1 MKDTEKKP
9 KRFHSDI
16 VRDSINTF
24 GTNAIGSLLSII
36 SAFFVLGVL
45 DPDVKGQ
52 YNQVQ
57 LVGNGLFTLFGF
69 SINAAMI
76 YFVSRFKIKNT
87 KKAITT
93 LTTAMSILI
102 MAAGAAAVLFM
113 KQIFFPGST
122 AFYCWAAVVYGLF
135 SFLLNVCLAI
145 LRGEN
150 KFKMFN
156 TINLLQKVLLTA
168 FMFSML
174 LWPSA
179 MLLVTS
185 MIGIQVLMI
194 VLAMY
199 GIKRWNGKEPEPAPD
214 DDFPVRTGAM
224 LRYSLKSH
232 VSNVMTY
239 INSYL
244 GSYIVNAV
252 YSLSTFGIYNAAVT
266 MMQQVWLLP
275 DAVSQVIMSR
285 IAAMHEKDDKVRL
298 TLMSCKVVTY
308 ITIVCAVLLV
318 LVAQVF
324 VPIVFPKYV
333 EAIAPLRYLII
344 GSVFIC
350 YAKVLANSIA
360 AYGKPELNI
369 LPPIIGI
376 IVHLSLSFVL
386 IPLMGVNGIALATSA
401 SLTAQGFTSMVIFCL
416 FTHTPFYR
424 LLIPNGEE
432 IRSVKQLFRK

>member
-9 KRFHSDI
+9 KKVRSDI

-45 DPDVKGQ
+45 DPGVKGQ

-87 KKAITT
+87 VLAIRK
-93 LTTAMSILI
+93 LTIAMSVLILV
-102 MAAGAAAVLFM
+102 AGTAAVVFM
-113 KQIFFPGST
+113 KEIFFPGST

-150 KFKMFN
+150 KFKSFN

-174 LWPSA
+174 VFPSA
-179 MLLVTS
+179 WLLVTS
-185 MIGIQVLMI
+185 MIGVQILMI
-194 VLAMY
+194 AFAIY
-199 GIKRWNGKEPEPAPD
+199 SIIRWNGKEPAPAPED
-214 DDFPVRTGAM
+214 DLPVQTSAM
-224 LRYSLKSH
+224 FRYSLKSH

-285 IAAMHEKDDKVRL
+285 IAAMREKEDKVRL

-318 LVAQVF
+318 VVAQLF

-333 EAIAPLRYLII
+333 DAIAPLRYLII
-344 GSVFIC
+344 GSIFIC

-369 LPPIIGI
+369 LPTIVGI
-376 IVHLSLSFVL
+376 IVNLALVLYL

-401 SLTAQGFTSMVIFCL
+401 SLTVQGLTSMIIFCV
-416 FTHTPFYR
+416 FTKTPFYR

-432 IRSVKQLFRK
+432 IRTVAQIFKK

>member
-244 GSYIVNAV
+244 GS
-252 YSLSTFGIYNAAVT
+252 
-266 MMQQVWLLP
+266 
-275 DAVSQVIMSR
+275 
-285 IAAMHEKDDKVRL
+285 
-298 TLMSCKVVTY
+298 
-308 ITIVCAVLLV
+308 
-318 LVAQVF
+318 
-324 VPIVFPKYV
+324 
-333 EAIAPLRYLII
+333 
-344 GSVFIC
+344 
-350 YAKVLANSIA
+350 
-360 AYGKPELNI
+360 
-369 LPPIIGI
+369 
-376 IVHLSLSFVL
+376 
-386 IPLMGVNGIALATSA
+386 
-401 SLTAQGFTSMVIFCL
+401 
-416 FTHTPFYR
+416 
-424 LLIPNGEE
+424 
-432 IRSVKQLFRK
+432 

>member
-1 MKDTEKKP
+1 MKNTEKKP
-9 KRFHSDI
+9 RKLHSDI

-45 DPDVKGQ
+45 DPSVKGQ

-57 LVGNGLFTLFGF
+57 LIGNGLFTLFGF

-76 YFVSRFKIKNT
+76 YFVSRFKIRNT
-87 KKAITT
+87 KKAIGT
-93 LTTAMSILI
+93 LTTAMAGLILV
-102 MAAGAAAVLFM
+102 AGAVAVLFM

-135 SFLLNVCLAI
+135 SFLLNICLAI

-174 LWPSA
+174 VWPSA
-179 MLLVTS
+179 MLLVVS
-185 MIGIQVLMI
+185 MIAIQVLMM
-194 VLAMY
+194 VLALHGM
-199 GIKRWNGKEPEPAPD
+199 KRWNGKEPAPAEE
-214 DDFPVRTGAM
+214 DDFPVKTGTM

-285 IAAMHEKDDKVRL
+285 IAAMHEKEDKVRL
-298 TLMSCKVVTY
+298 TLISCKVVTY
-308 ITIVCAVLLV
+308 VTIVCAILLV

-333 EAIAPLRYLII
+333 EAIAPLRFLII
-344 GSVFIC
+344 GSIFIC

-369 LPPIIGI
+369 LPTVVGI
-376 IVHLSLSFVL
+376 VFNLSLSFVL

-424 LLIPNGEE
+424 LLIPNSEE
-432 IRSVKQLFRK
+432 IRAVKQIIKK

>member
-1 MKDTEKKP
+1 M
-9 KRFHSDI
+9 
-16 VRDSINTF
+16 
-24 GTNAIGSLLSII
+24 
-36 SAFFVLGVL
+36 
-45 DPDVKGQ
+45 
-52 YNQVQ
+52 
-57 LVGNGLFTLFGF
+57 
-69 SINAAMI
+69 
-76 YFVSRFKIKNT
+76 
-87 KKAITT
+87 
-93 LTTAMSILI
+93 
-102 MAAGAAAVLFM
+102 
-113 KQIFFPGST
+113 
-122 AFYCWAAVVYGLF
+122 YGLF

-199 GIKRWNGKEPEPAPD
+199 GIKRWNGKSRNLLQMMIFLYGQVPCCA
-214 DDFPVRTGAM
+214 
-224 LRYSLKSH
+224 YSLKSH

-308 ITIVCAVLLV
+308 ITIVCAVLFGV
-318 LVAQVF
+318 SGAG
-324 VPIVFPKYV
+324 ICADCFPKV
-333 EAIAPLRYLII
+333 CRGDRAFAVSNHWFDFL
-344 GSVFIC
+344 SVMQRC
-350 YAKVLANSIA
+350 W
-360 AYGKPELNI
+360 P
-369 LPPIIGI
+369 
-376 IVHLSLSFVL
+376 
-386 IPLMGVNGIALATSA
+386 IPLPLMEN
-401 SLTAQGFTSMVIFCL
+401 
-416 FTHTPFYR
+416 
-424 LLIPNGEE
+424 
-432 IRSVKQLFRK
+432 RS

>member
-1 MKDTEKKP
+1 M
-9 KRFHSDI
+9 
-16 VRDSINTF
+16 
-24 GTNAIGSLLSII
+24 
-36 SAFFVLGVL
+36 
-45 DPDVKGQ
+45 
-52 YNQVQ
+52 
-57 LVGNGLFTLFGF
+57 
-69 SINAAMI
+69 
-76 YFVSRFKIKNT
+76 
-87 KKAITT
+87 
-93 LTTAMSILI
+93 
-102 MAAGAAAVLFM
+102 
-113 KQIFFPGST
+113 
-122 AFYCWAAVVYGLF
+122 YGLF

-252 YSLSTFGIYNAAVT
+252 YSLSTFGIYNAAVDNDAAGL
-266 MMQQVWLLP
+266 VVARCSEPSDYEP
-275 DAVSQVIMSR
+275 DCGHA
-285 IAAMHEKDDKVRL
+285 
-298 TLMSCKVVTY
+298 
-308 ITIVCAVLLV
+308 
-318 LVAQVF
+318 
-324 VPIVFPKYV
+324 
-333 EAIAPLRYLII
+333 
-344 GSVFIC
+344 
-350 YAKVLANSIA
+350 
-360 AYGKPELNI
+360 
-369 LPPIIGI
+369 
-376 IVHLSLSFVL
+376 
-386 IPLMGVNGIALATSA
+386 
-401 SLTAQGFTSMVIFCL
+401 
-416 FTHTPFYR
+416 
-424 LLIPNGEE
+424 
-432 IRSVKQLFRK
+432 

>member
-9 KRFHSDI
+9 KRLHSDI

-24 GTNAIGSLLSII
+24 GTNVIGSLLSII

-45 DPDVKGQ
+45 DPAVKGQ
-52 YNQVQ
+52 YNPVQ

-76 YFVSRFKIKNT
+76 YFVSRYKIKNT
-87 KKAITT
+87 KKAIAK
-93 LTTAMSILI
+93 LTVAMSALIL
-102 MAAGAAAVLFM
+102 AAGAVAVLFM
-113 KQIFFPGST
+113 KEIFFSGST

-135 SFLLNVCLAI
+135 SFLMNVCLAI

-174 LWPSA
+174 VWPSA

-194 VLAMY
+194 LFALY
-199 GIKRWNGKEPEPAPD
+199 GIKRWNGKEPDPAPED
-214 DDFPVRTGAM
+214 DHSVQTGAM
-224 LRYSLKSH
+224 FRYSLKSH

-344 GSVFIC
+344 GSIFLCKGVGQFHRRLWQAGIEHFADHHRDYSQFELVVC
-350 YAKVLANSIA
+350 SDSADGRQRHCAGDLRLADRA
-360 AYGKPELNI
+360 G
-369 LPPIIGI
+369 
-376 IVHLSLSFVL
+376 VHLHGDFLPVYTYPVLSPSDSEWGRD
-386 IPLMGVNGIALATSA
+386 PLCQTDL
-401 SLTAQGFTSMVIFCL
+401 
-416 FTHTPFYR
+416 
-424 LLIPNGEE
+424 
-432 IRSVKQLFRK
+432 

>member
-9 KRFHSDI
+9 KRLHSDI

-24 GTNAIGSLLSII
+24 GTNVIGSLLSII

-45 DPDVKGQ
+45 DPAVKGQ

-76 YFVSRFKIKNT
+76 YFVSRYKIKNT
-87 KKAITT
+87 KKAIAK
-93 LTTAMSILI
+93 LTVAMSALIL
-102 MAAGAAAVLFM
+102 AAGAVAVLFM
-113 KQIFFPGST
+113 KEIFFSGST

-135 SFLLNVCLAI
+135 SFLMNVCLAI

-174 LWPSA
+174 VWPSA

-194 VLAMY
+194 LFAMY
-199 GIKRWNGKEPEPAPD
+199 GIKRWNGKEPDPAPED
-214 DDFPVRTGAM
+214 DHSVQTGAM
-224 LRYSLKSH
+224 FRYSLKSH

-275 DAVSQVIMSR
+275 R
-285 IAAMHEKDDKVRL
+285 R
-298 TLMSCKVVTY
+298 
-308 ITIVCAVLLV
+308 
-318 LVAQVF
+318 
-324 VPIVFPKYV
+324 
-333 EAIAPLRYLII
+333 
-344 GSVFIC
+344 
-350 YAKVLANSIA
+350 
-360 AYGKPELNI
+360 
-369 LPPIIGI
+369 
-376 IVHLSLSFVL
+376 
-386 IPLMGVNGIALATSA
+386 
-401 SLTAQGFTSMVIFCL
+401 
-416 FTHTPFYR
+416 
-424 LLIPNGEE
+424 GEPGHYE
-432 IRSVKQLFRK
+432 PDCSHA